1 MDFLTFVVLIAGVI
15 SLVLGAEWL
24 VRGASA
30 LASRLGIAPIIIGLT
45 VVAFGTS
52 APEMAVSIGGAI
64 SGEADVALGNVI
76 GSNSFNILLIL
87 GLSAA
92 VSGLSIN
99 QRLLRID
106 IPFLTVV
113 SFVVYGLA
121 WNGIIGRIEGAVLFL
136 GVIAYTGWLII
147 AARKGGITE
156 SSEVQAEYADT
167 EKEIEDGADSKP
179 VYFQVGLVLAGLV
192 LLVFGSNLLVS
203 AATEIATA
211 LGVSDLVIGLTV
223 VAAGTSLPE
232 LATSVLAAI
241 RGRRDIAVGN
251 VVGSN
256 LFNLLAVLGASAAV
270 SKNGI
275 SVGDEA
281 LRLDFPVMLA
291 ATVVLIPICWK
302 GFAIK
307 KSEGLMLVVFYGAY
321 VTYLIMQASQDG
333 APEFFRT
340 MMLIVVPLVL
350 MVFSLTGFQGWR
362 RHRAA
367 DTHISPQLK

>member
-1 MDFLTFVVLIAGVI
+1 MDFFTFVVLLAGVVC
-15 SLVLGAEWL
+15 LVLGAEWL
-24 VRGASA
+24 VRGASS

-52 APEMAVSIGGAI
+52 APEMAVSISGAL
-64 SGEADVALGNVI
+64 SGKADVALGNVI

-99 QRLLRID
+99 QRILRID
-106 IPFLTVV
+106 IPLLTVV

-121 WNGIIGRIEGAVLFL
+121 WNGIIGRLEGAVLFL
-136 GVIAYTGWLII
+136 GIISYTSWLVVSS
-147 AARKGGITE
+147 RKSGMAE
-156 SSEVQAEYADT
+156 SPEVQAEYVDS
-167 EKEIEDGADSKP
+167 EKEIEDGASSKP
-179 VYFQVGLVLAGLV
+179 VYFQIGLVLAGVV
-192 LLVFGSNLLVS
+192 LLVLGSNLLVS

-256 LFNLLAVLGASAAV
+256 LFNLLSVLGASAVV

-275 SVGDEA
+275 SVGDQA
-281 LRLDFPVMLA
+281 LTLDFPVMLV
-291 ATVVLIPICWK
+291 ATLVLIPMCWN
-302 GFAIK
+302 GFVIRK
-307 KSEGLMLVVFYGAY
+307 WEGALLMAFYVAY
-321 VTYLIMQASQDG
+321 LAYLILQASNDG
-333 APEFFRT
+333 VPEFFRT
-340 MMLIVVPLVL
+340 MMLIVVPLTVL
-350 MVFSLTGFQGWR
+350 AFSVTGYQGWR
-362 RHRAA
+362 RHRAL
-367 DTHISPQLK
+367 SPT

>member
-1 MDFLTFVVLIAGVI
+1 MDFLTIVYLVVGVVL
-15 SLVLGAEWL
+15 LVLGAEWL

-30 LASRLGIAPIIIGLT
+30 LAARLGIAPIIIGLT

-64 SGEADVALGNVI
+64 SGNADVALGNVI
-76 GSNSFNILLIL
+76 GSNTFNILFIL

-92 VSGLSIN
+92 ISGLSIN
-99 QRLLRID
+99 QRLLRLD
-106 IPFLTVV
+106 IPILIVV
-113 SFVVYGLA
+113 SAVVYGLA
-121 WNGIIGRIEGAVLFL
+121 WNGVVGRIEGIVLFI
-136 GVIAYTGWLII
+136 GIVVYTVWLIV
-147 AARKGGITE
+147 AARKEGITE
-156 SSEVQAEYADT
+156 SPEVLAEYADA
-167 EKEIEDGADSKP
+167 EKETEGAVHDKP
-179 VYFQVGLVLAGLV
+179 VYFQVGLVLIGLA
-192 LLVFGSNLLVS
+192 LLIIGSNLLVS

-232 LATSVLAAI
+232 LATSVMAAI

-256 LFNLLAVLGASAAV
+256 IFNLLSVLGASAAV

-275 SVGDEA
+275 SVSDDA
-281 LRLDFPVMLA
+281 LNLDFPVMLV
-291 ATVVLIPICWK
+291 ATIVLIPICWN

-307 KSEGLMLVVFYGAY
+307 KWEGVLLSMFYVAY
-321 VTYLIMQASQDG
+321 VAYLIMQAGDDG
-333 APEFFRT
+333 TPEIFRT

-350 MVFSLTGFQGWR
+350 LTFSVTGFQGWR
-362 RHRAA
+362 RHRALQ
-367 DTHISPQLK
+367 TT